1 MNLSPEQ
8 LTDLLE
14 SQELSSLD
22 TYGGIDG
29 ILRDLGCDRNHGITD
44 PSSISVRLA
53 KYGSNE
59 LPDLAVRSFFDM
71 LKEALSDSTLI
82 ILMICAVVSLVLELV
97 LAPPEERATAWIDSA
112 AILSAVAIVSL
123 VQASSNHKQEL
134 QFAAVNRI
142 KSIFNVGVIRN
153 GLVTQLKNTDLS
165 VGDVVLLEQGNKI
178 PADGLCIECDDLR
191 LNQSAA
197 NGESEAVL
205 KGEGDPFLI
214 SNTYVCEGRGKM
226 VVLAVGVRSSH
237 GQIFGLIA
245 AEESEDTPLQIK
257 LGALAKKIGY
267 MGVVAA
273 ALTFIALLVGLVVD
287 QFEVG
292 WTWHVVRD
300 ILNYRIVS
308 ISIIAVAVP
317 EGLPLA
323 VTISLAYSMQ
333 QMTLDNNFVRHLSA
347 CETMGSA
354 TVICTDKTGT
364 LTRNEMNVERIIV
377 GLTADAK
384 PPTDKMLMRSISIN
398 SHAVV
403 GDAGDIGS
411 QTECALV
418 RFVSSDACASYRNS
432 AQVVRRFPFDRIRKR
447 MSTVE
452 QTPNGLVVHVK
463 GAPDE
468 MLENCTSYVDESGAI
483 CEVTE
488 AFRTRITRLLENE
501 CVMAYRTLAVAYK
514 LVQAEPETAEEAES
528 DLTLLAI
535 LSIRDSLRKHTER
548 SIASCQQAGI
558 RVIMI
563 TGDHLLTATAI
574 AQECNLLANE
584 KIAIT
589 GAQLRKMLPSQLAEV
604 MPTIAV
610 VARSTPMDK
619 HMLVTALKE
628 AGHIVAVTGDGTNDV
643 PALIAADVGLS
654 MGKSGTELA
663 KEASDIVVLDDDFR
677 SIVRAVVWGRTVY
690 NNIKRFLQF
699 QLTANIST
707 LFISFLSAV
716 FLEHTP
722 FKAVQLLW
730 VNLIMDSLG
739 ALALA
744 TGKPHDVLLGQKP
757 NSKETP
763 LISSFMVRS
772 ITGQSLL
779 QILLIW
785 LILMFP
791 WGLKPHSRRHY
802 TLLYNVF
809 VFCQMFNLIN
819 ARAVDAGDDPTI
831 GVFDTPL
838 FFGIMIG
845 VGVVE
850 MILIQFAGRFFSCT
864 PLGTREWLI
873 SVGLAGLTL
882 PMGFLLRRFSVREG
896 NRKLAPF
903 REDNQRLLTP

>member
-1 MNLSPEQ
+1 
-8 LTDLLE
+8 
-14 SQELSSLD
+14 
-22 TYGGIDG
+22 
-29 ILRDLGCDRNHGITD
+29 
-44 PSSISVRLA
+44 
-53 KYGSNE
+53 
-59 LPDLAVRSFFDM
+59 
-71 LKEALSDSTLI
+71 
-82 ILMICAVVSLVLELV
+82 MICAVFSLVLELV
-97 LAPPEERATAWIDSA
+97 LAAPEERATAWIDGA
-112 AILSAVAIVSL
+112 AILAAVAVVSL

-142 KSIFNVGVIRN
+142 KSIFDVGVIRN
-153 GLVTQLKNTDLS
+153 GLVTQLKNTNLV

-178 PADGLCIECDDLR
+178 PADGLCIECDNLKLD
-191 LNQSAA
+191 QSAA

-205 KGEGDPFLI
+205 KGEHDPFLI
-214 SNTYVCEGRGKM
+214 SNTYVTEGRGKM
-226 VVLAVGVRSSH
+226 VILAVGLRSSH

-245 AEESEDTPLQIK
+245 GEKSEPTPLQTK
-257 LGALAKKIGY
+257 LAALAKKIGY

-273 ALTFIALLVGLVVD
+273 ALTFIALLVGLAVD
-287 QFEVG
+287 QLEVG
-292 WTWHVVRD
+292 WTWHVLRD
-300 ILNYRIVS
+300 VVNYLIVS

-333 QMTLDNNFVRHLSA
+333 QMMVDNNFVRHLSA

-364 LTRNEMNVERIIV
+364 LTCNEMNVERRIV
-377 GLTADAK
+377 GLTPDAK
-384 PPTDKMLMRSISIN
+384 FPPDKLLMRSISIN
-398 SHAVV
+398 SHAIV
-403 GDAGDIGS
+403 GGSGDIGS

-418 RFVSSDACASYRNS
+418 RFVSADTCASYRNS
-432 AQVVRRFPFDRIRKR
+432 AEVVRRFAFDRIRKR

-468 MLENCTSYVDESGAI
+468 LLGSCISYVDESGMI

-488 AFRTRITRLLENE
+488 AFRTNITRLLENE
-501 CVMAYRTLAVAYK
+501 CAMAYRTLAVAYK
-514 LVQAEPETAEEAES
+514 IVQTEPDTLEEAES

-558 RVIMI
+558 RVIMV

-574 AQECNLLANE
+574 AQECNLLVNE

-589 GAQLRKMLPSQLAEV
+589 GAQLRKMLPPQLTEV
-604 MPTIAV
+604 LPTIAV

-619 HMLVTALKE
+619 HLLVTALKE
-628 AGHIVAVTGDGTNDV
+628 VGHIVGVTGDGTNDV

-654 MGKSGTELA
+654 MGKCGTELA

-716 FLEHTP
+716 FLEDTP

-744 TGKPHDVLLGQKP
+744 TGKPHDVLLNQKP

-763 LISSFMVRS
+763 LISTFMIRN

-779 QILLIW
+779 QILLLW

-791 WGLKPHSRRHY
+791 CGLKPHSQHHY

-819 ARAVDAGDDPTI
+819 ARAADPEDDPTI

-850 MILIQFAGRFFSCT
+850 VILINFAGRFFSCT
-864 PLGTREWLI
+864 PLSIREWLI
-873 SVGLAGLTL
+873 SVGLAGLTV
-882 PMGFLLRRFSVREG
+882 PMGFLLRRIPVREG
-896 NRKLAPF
+896 NWKSKPF
-903 REDNQRLLTP
+903 RGDSQRLLTS